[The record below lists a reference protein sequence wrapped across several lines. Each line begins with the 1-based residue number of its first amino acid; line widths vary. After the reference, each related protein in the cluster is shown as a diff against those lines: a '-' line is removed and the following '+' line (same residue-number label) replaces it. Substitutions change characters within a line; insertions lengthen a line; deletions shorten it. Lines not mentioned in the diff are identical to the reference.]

1 MFATVSKGTQ
11 IVDLFLLSLFDA
23 KWHNFNYLKT
33 ENFRIQPWRLMV
45 TSSSNNYISFYYISS
60 YHQFYQGSNTSIWTE
75 NTLLGLDIIKTAVAT
90 F

>member
-33 ENFRIQPWRLMV
+33 ENFRIQP
-45 TSSSNNYISFYYISS
+45 
-60 YHQFYQGSNTSIWTE
+60 
-75 NTLLGLDIIKTAVAT
+75 
-90 F
+90 